1 MKKVLLV
8 LAAVALFTSCGKT
21 LSGGGGEVTGVRSV
35 AFNEPAPYG
44 MVLIKRGSFEM
55 GPADK
60 DSLWGI
66 NPETKGVSF
75 DAFWMDE
82 TEVTNAKY
90 RQFVYWVR
98 DSIIR
103 ERLADPAYGGNDLF
117 KITEDKYGEPVT
129 PHLDW
134 SRPIPWKRAN
144 EDEIR
149 AIESVYTVNPVTGEK
164 TLDPKQMVYRYEWYD
179 YTSAALRK
187 HNLDPAA
194 RVRNTDIQVDP
205 DEVIMIS
212 KDTAYITEEGEI
224 VNETITRR
232 LSGPWDF
239 LHTRIVNI
247 YPDESCWVNDFNNAY
262 NEPYMRMYF
271 SHPGYDDYPV
281 VGVSWEQATAFC
293 VWRTNLFKESL
304 NFPSGQALEPFR
316 LPTEGEWEY
325 AARTGKNE
333 NKYPWVVTIAKK
345 EYSNLY
351 ARQVFVA
358 IDFKFSSIAK
368 YIDKVSIG
376 QRGYCYI
383 INSKG
388 EIIYH
393 PQQQILF
400 SGLKKENTDEI
411 FDLADG
417 IHRKRNNIY
426 NISSLASCNW
436 KIVGVSFNDEIT
448 QAVKSQIII
457 GSAFAILFSLFISVL
472 VYFIL
477 SRTVTRPVRRLVDS
491 MQKFEKQAESF
502 EYKADMSNVVEFK
515 TLSSSFEHMVLMIQS
530 LMEKVHNE
538 EIVLRKTELKALQA
552 QINPH
557 FLYNTLDSIQWMC
570 EQDNSKDA
578 VKMVGALAKLFR
590 ISISH
595 GNEFITISDELKHA
609 ESYLII
615 QSYRYKNQFTYSF
628 DVDKSV
634 LGYMCNKITI
644 QPFIENAIYHGLDRM
659 VDEGEIKIIVRRQGK
674 DIVII
679 VKDNGLGM
687 TQEQCR
693 TILQKDR
700 SDSKGIGVKNVNDRL
715 KIYFGEEYGITIES
729 ELDVGTTVT
738 IKIPKIE
745 KGQEHEY

>member
-1 MKKVLLV
+1 MFKRNKI
-8 LAAVALFTSCGKT
+8 K
-21 LSGGGGEVTGVRSV
+21 LS
-35 AFNEPAPYG
+35 
-44 MVLIKRGSFEM
+44 VLIIAIVVFGVIFSTLASTLFFGIFYKNSMFDSAYVSSRQAVSQANETVSNYVSSIK
-55 GPADK
+55 DK
-60 DSLWGI
+60 LDNLCNETNSCTDTSSLQNAISTASRLEDDIYCVMLYDMQGNLLLDGNDNNDKVKS
-66 NPETKGVSF
+66 NPTNLSF
-75 DAFWMDE
+75 D
-82 TEVTNAKY
+82 K
-90 RQFVYWVR
+90 
-98 DSIIR
+98 
-103 ERLADPAYGGNDLF
+103 
-117 KITEDKYGEPVT
+117 
-129 PHLDW
+129 
-134 SRPIPWKRAN
+134 
-144 EDEIR
+144 
-149 AIESVYTVNPVTGEK
+149 
-164 TLDPKQMVYRYEWYD
+164 
-179 YTSAALRK
+179 
-187 HNLDPAA
+187 
-194 RVRNTDIQVDP
+194 
-205 DEVIMIS
+205 
-212 KDTAYITEEGEI
+212 
-224 VNETITRR
+224 
-232 LSGPWDF
+232 
-239 LHTRIVNI
+239 
-247 YPDESCWVNDFNNAY
+247 
-262 NEPYMRMYF
+262 
-271 SHPGYDDYPV
+271 
-281 VGVSWEQATAFC
+281 TAF
-293 VWRTNLFKESL
+293 
-304 NFPSGQALEPFR
+304 SGL
-316 LPTEGEWEY
+316 TDGY
-325 AARTGKNE
+325 AITQPHVNTIYE

-400 SGLKKENTDEI
+400 SGLKKENTNEI

-515 TLSSSFEHMVLMIQS
+515 TLSASFEHMVLMIQS

-628 DVDKSV
+628 DIDKSV

-687 TQEQCR
+687 TQEQCQ
-693 TILQKDR
+693 TILKKDR

-745 KGQEHEY
+745 KGQENEY

>member
-1 MKKVLLV
+1 MFKHNRIKLSALIITTVVIGIIFSTLASTLFFGIFYEKSMFNSAYVSSRQAVFQAGETVSNYVLSMKNRL
-8 LAAVALFTSCGKT
+8 
-21 LSGGGGEVTGVRSV
+21 
-35 AFNEPAPYG
+35 
-44 MVLIKRGSFEM
+44 
-55 GPADK
+55 
-60 DSLWGI
+60 DSLCS
-66 NPETKGVSF
+66 ETNNLKSNEELQNVTASASKFENDIYCVMIYDMQGNLLSNGNVSGEKVKENATNLSF
-75 DAFWMDE
+75 DKSLYSNLKDGYAIS
-82 TEVTNAKY
+82 
-90 RQFVYWVR
+90 Q
-98 DSIIR
+98 
-103 ERLADPAYGGNDLF
+103 
-117 KITEDKYGEPVT
+117 
-129 PHLDW
+129 PH
-134 SRPIPWKRAN
+134 
-144 EDEIR
+144 
-149 AIESVYTVNPVTGEK
+149 VN
-164 TLDPKQMVYRYEWYD
+164 TLYQK
-179 YTSAALRK
+179 S
-187 HNLDPAA
+187 
-194 RVRNTDIQVDP
+194 
-205 DEVIMIS
+205 
-212 KDTAYITEEGEI
+212 
-224 VNETITRR
+224 
-232 LSGPWDF
+232 
-239 LHTRIVNI
+239 
-247 YPDESCWVNDFNNAY
+247 
-262 NEPYMRMYF
+262 
-271 SHPGYDDYPV
+271 
-281 VGVSWEQATAFC
+281 
-293 VWRTNLFKESL
+293 
-304 NFPSGQALEPFR
+304 
-316 LPTEGEWEY
+316 
-325 AARTGKNE
+325 
-333 NKYPWVVTIAKK
+333 YPWVVTIAKK
-345 EYSNLY
+345 EYSNLFSQ
-351 ARQVFVA
+351 QVFVA

-368 YIDKVSIG
+368 YINKVSIG

-383 INSKG
+383 VNSKG

-393 PQQQILF
+393 PQQQMLF
-400 SGLKKENTDEI
+400 SGLKEENAKEVSA
-411 FDLADG
+411 LSDG
-417 IHRKRNNIY
+417 IHRKRDNIY
-426 NISSLASCNW
+426 NILSLDSCSW

-448 QAVKSQIII
+448 QAVKNQVVI
-457 GSAFAILFSLFISVL
+457 GSAFAILFSLFISVVIYL
-472 VYFIL
+472 LL

-502 EYKADMSNVVEFK
+502 EYKTDMSNVVEFK
-515 TLSSSFEHMVLMIQS
+515 TLSKSFEHMVLMIQS

-595 GNEFITISDELKHA
+595 GDEFITINDELKHA

-659 VDEGEIKIIVRRQGK
+659 VDEGEIKIIAQRRGK
-674 DIVII
+674 DIAII

-687 TQEQCR
+687 TEEQCK

-745 KGQEHEY
+745 KGQENEY

>member
-90 RQFVYWVR
+90 RQFVYWVRDSIIRERLADPAYGGNDLFKITEDKYGEPVTPHLDWSRPIPWKRANEDEIRAIESVYTVNPVTGEKTLDPKQMVYR

-304 NFPSGQALEPFR
+304 NFPSGQTLEPFR

-333 NKYPWVVTIAKK
+333 NKYPWAGDELVSGKGCFLGNFKPGKGNYTEDGHLITSRVGSFAPNEFGLYDMAGNVAEWTSTSYSESGPSQMSDMNPDLRYNAAKEDPYAMKKKVVRGGSWKD
-345 EYSNLY
+345 
-351 ARQVFVA
+351 VA
-358 IDFKFSSIAK
+358 
-368 YIDKVSIG
+368 
-376 QRGYCYI
+376 Q
-383 INSKG
+383 
-388 EIIYH
+388 
-393 PQQQILF
+393 
-400 SGLKKENTDEI
+400 
-411 FDLADG
+411 
-417 IHRKRNNIY
+417 
-426 NISSLASCNW
+426 
-436 KIVGVSFNDEIT
+436 
-448 QAVKSQIII
+448 
-457 GSAFAILFSLFISVL
+457 FIRSDM
-472 VYFIL
+472 
-477 SRTVTRPVRRLVDS
+477 RT
-491 MQKFEKQAESF
+491 F
-502 EYKADMSNVVEFK
+502 EY
-515 TLSSSFEHMVLMIQS
+515 Q
-530 LMEKVHNE
+530 NE
-538 EIVLRKTELKALQA
+538 TRSYIGFRCART
-552 QINPH
+552 QIG
-557 FLYNTLDSIQWMC
+557 FSR
-570 EQDNSKDA
+570 
-578 VKMVGALAKLFR
+578 AK
-590 ISISH
+590 
-595 GNEFITISDELKHA
+595 
-609 ESYLII
+609 
-615 QSYRYKNQFTYSF
+615 
-628 DVDKSV
+628 
-634 LGYMCNKITI
+634 
-644 QPFIENAIYHGLDRM
+644 
-659 VDEGEIKIIVRRQGK
+659 GK
-674 DIVII
+674 
-679 VKDNGLGM
+679 K
-687 TQEQCR
+687 
-693 TILQKDR
+693 
-700 SDSKGIGVKNVNDRL
+700 
-715 KIYFGEEYGITIES
+715 
-729 ELDVGTTVT
+729 
-738 IKIPKIE
+738 
-745 KGQEHEY
+745 